1 MNNATA
7 VGTLTQTSVNL
18 DSARDREY
26 NIYTSMQNINGHRL
40 TYMNNSSVPG
50 EFGATARDFIGIII
64 TGAAPSS

>member
-26 NIYTSMQNINGHRL
+26 NIYTSM
-40 TYMNNSSVPG
+40 
-50 EFGATARDFIGIII
+50 
-64 TGAAPSS
+64 